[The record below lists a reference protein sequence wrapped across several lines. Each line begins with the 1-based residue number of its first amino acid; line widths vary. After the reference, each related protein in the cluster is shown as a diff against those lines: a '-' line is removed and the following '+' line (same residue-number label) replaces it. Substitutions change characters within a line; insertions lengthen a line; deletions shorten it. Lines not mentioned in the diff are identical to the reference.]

1 MKALVGAFNQEKAL
15 VGAFSVIVQL
25 HRLTDLRH
33 YPAPWHHHSAHWA
46 PGPGAG
52 DKNSWHLLAPQR
64 WARQLLQ
71 VIQIQASS
79 AALCVGSCSG
89 CWPTWI
95 YFTFISNCVEH
106 RFYLQYSIYTL
117 NQMALWA
124 AWRVCMLSECRPWL
138 WVCPGCGLATV
149 ATCPSHHHPLNQFSP
164 PLSLGEQS
172 GFCIRALWDLR
183 LRSTNKE
190 HLFWQRL
197 L

>member
-95 YFTFISNCVEH
+95 YFTFISNCREH
-106 RFYLQYSIYTL
+106 RFTHWTKWHFEQHEECACCQ
-117 NQMALWA
+117 NAAPGCEWAQGA
-124 AWRVCMLSECRPWL
+124 AWPQW
-138 WVCPGCGLATV
+138 PPPP
-149 ATCPSHHHPLNQFSP
+149 PSHHHPLNQFSP
-164 PLSLGEQS
+164 PLSL
-172 GFCIRALWDLR
+172 
-183 LRSTNKE
+183 
-190 HLFWQRL
+190 
-197 L
+197 